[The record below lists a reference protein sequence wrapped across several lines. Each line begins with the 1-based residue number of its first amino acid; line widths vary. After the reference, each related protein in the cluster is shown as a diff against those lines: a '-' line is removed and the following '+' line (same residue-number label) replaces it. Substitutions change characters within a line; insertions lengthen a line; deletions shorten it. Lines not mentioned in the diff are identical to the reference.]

1 MTLRQDVKEAIIRSN
16 KVLTTEGEPQKRHI
30 VLTLPTGMGY
40 KVGDYLAVL
49 PINDAV
55 NIRRVLR
62 RFGLPWDA
70 MLTIKGE
77 NTTLPTGH
85 PLSAMD
91 ILGAYV
97 ELSQPATRRVIQDR
111 IVLPTCNTNKQQ
123 NVQQIASTLAD
134 EAQSKQLLRLAGPDF
149 HTEIGEKRLSPLD
162 ILETY
167 PTAALPLSS
176 FLAMLPPMRI
186 RQYSISSSPLS
197 DPTTATITWS
207 VLDTPSKAGGRFLG
221 VASNYLSNLTSDER
235 VHVAV
240 KPSRGAFHLP
250 ADIEKTPII
259 MLCAG
264 TGLAPF
270 RGFIEERAIQKASG
284 RHLAPAFLF
293 VGCAHPDRDRLFA
306 EELDRWVVEGVV
318 ELFYAFSKATEASKG
333 CKYVQDRLWEERD
346 EMRQQF
352 DKGAK
357 IYICGS
363 AVVGEGVAKT
373 IKRMYAEAAE
383 AKGVV
388 KSEEEVELW
397 FEGIKSDRYASDV
410 FV

>member
-1 MTLRQDVKEAIIRSN
+1 MN
-16 KVLTTEGEPQKRHI
+16 
-30 VLTLPTGMGY
+30 Y

-49 PINDAV
+49 PINNAV

-70 MLTIKGE
+70 MLTIKGG

-97 ELSQPATRRVIQDR
+97 ELSQPATRR
-111 IVLPTCNTNKQQ
+111 

-134 EAQSKQLLRLAGPDF
+134 GTQKSELLQLAGPDF
-149 HTEIGEKRLSPLD
+149 DTEVGAKRLSPLD
-162 ILETY
+162 ILEIY
-167 PTAALPLSS
+167 PSAALPLSS

-197 DPTTATITWS
+197 SPSAATITWS

-221 VASNYLSNLTSDER
+221 VASNYLSNLTAEDR

-240 KPSRGAFHLP
+240 KPSHGAFHLP

-270 RGFIEERAIQKASG
+270 RGFIQERAIQRAAG
-284 RHLAPAFLF
+284 RTLAPAFLF
-293 VGCAHPDRDRLFA
+293 IGCAHPTRDRLFA
-306 EELDRWVVEGVV
+306 SELDRWAEEGVV
-318 ELFYAFSKATEASKG
+318 ELFYAYSKATEESRG
-333 CKYVQDRLWEERD
+333 CKYVQDRLWEERE
-346 EMRQQF
+346 EMRKQF
-352 DKGAK
+352 DEGAK
-357 IYICGS
+357 VFICGS

-373 IKRMYAEAAE
+373 VKKMYVEAAE

-388 KSEEEVELW
+388 KTEEEVEAW